1 MKHQQ
6 PMVTIALLL
15 ATSITVFS
23 NPSSEQKQRNRLQ
36 MLRTEAA
43 RARKRHLTPLD
54 RAYLDALSLLQRGS
68 ACGEFFGGAAS
79 VQVLD
84 SLAVTLQIGPINDP
98 RIGLRMFG
106 QASNVFDSETG
117 ISYRLFADAKI
128 NSSGPFYK
136 SKVRPEDPFVP
147 DVGSFR
153 PNTRAVR
160 ALILLHELAHL
171 IRGRD
176 GVWLTPDD
184 GGKPQ
189 LSHRNTMTVESR
201 CGEEIRAL

>member
-23 NPSSEQKQRNRLQ
+23 NPSSEVKQRHRLQ
-36 MLRTEAA
+36 MLRTEAT
-43 RARKRHLTPLD
+43 RQRHLTPLD
-54 RAYLDALSLLQRGS
+54 RAYVDALNLLEQGNTC
-68 ACGEFFGGAAS
+68 AEFFGGAAA
-79 VQVLD
+79 VHVLD
-84 SLAVTLQIGPINDP
+84 GLAVTLQNGLIKDP
-98 RIGLRMFG
+98 RTGLMMSGR
-106 QASNVFDSETG
+106 SINVFDSQTG
-117 ISYRLFADAKI
+117 ISYRLFTNAEI

-147 DVGSFR
+147 NVGSFR
-153 PNTRAVR
+153 PNTRAAR

-176 GVWLTPDD
+176 GVWLIPDD
-184 GGKPQ
+184 GGKPE
-189 LSHRNTMTVESR
+189 LSHRNTMIVESR
-201 CGEEIRAL
+201 CREEIRAL

>member
-6 PMVTIALLL
+6 PMVAIALLL

-23 NPSSEQKQRNRLQ
+23 NPSFEEKQRNHLQ
-36 MLRTEAA
+36 MLRTEA
-43 RARKRHLTPLD
+43 ARKRHLTPLD
-54 RAYLDALSLLQRGS
+54 RAYLDALSLLQRGNT
-68 ACGEFFGGAAS
+68 CGEFFGGEAS

-84 SLAVTLQIGPINDP
+84 GLAVTLQNGLIKDP
-98 RIGLRMFG
+98 RTGLMMSGRP
-106 QASNVFDSETG
+106 SNVFDSETG

-136 SKVRPEDPFVP
+136 SKIRPEDPFVP

-153 PNTRAVR
+153 PNTRAAR
-160 ALILLHELAHL
+160 ALMLLHELAHL
-171 IRGRD
+171 IRGKD
-176 GVWLTPDD
+176 GVWLIPDD
-184 GGKPQ
+184 GGKPE

>member
-6 PMVTIALLL
+6 PMVAIAMLL
-15 ATSITVFS
+15 ATSITVLS
-23 NPSSEQKQRNRLQ
+23 NPSSEEKQRSRLQ
-36 MLRTEAA
+36 MLRTEA
-43 RARKRHLTPLD
+43 ARKRHLTPLD
-54 RAYLDALSLLQRGS
+54 RAYLDAFSLLRRGS

-84 SLAVTLQIGPINDP
+84 GLAVTLQIGPINDP
-98 RIGLRMFG
+98 RTGLMMSGR
-106 QASNVFDSETG
+106 ASNVFDSETG

-128 NSSGPFYK
+128 NSGGPFYK

-153 PNTRAVR
+153 PNTRAAR

-171 IRGRD
+171 IRSRD
-176 GVWLTPDD
+176 GMWLIPDD

>member
-23 NPSSEQKQRNRLQ
+23 NPSSEEKQRNRLQ

-43 RARKRHLTPLD
+43 RQRHLTPLD
-54 RAYLDALSLLQRGS
+54 RAYLDAFSLLQRGNT
-68 ACGEFFGGAAS
+68 CGEFFGGVAS
-79 VQVLD
+79 IQVLD
-84 SLAVTLQIGPINDP
+84 SLAVTLQNGLISDP
-98 RIGLRMFG
+98 RIGLMMSGR
-106 QASNVFDSETG
+106 ASNVFDSETG
-117 ISYRLFADAKI
+117 ISYRLFADARI

-136 SKVRPEDPFVP
+136 SKVRPEDQFVP

-153 PNTRAVR
+153 PNTRAAR

-176 GVWLTPDD
+176 GVWLIPDD

-189 LSHRNTMTVESR
+189 LSHRNTMIVESR
-201 CGEEIRAL
+201 CAEEIRAL